1 MTLEE
6 RGNSP
11 DYANKYR
18 WIQEVFASKDPNE
31 VSQMET
37 HLINT
42 YINWARCDNE
52 KDGAASI
59 YDHMADDAIKCYV
72 YIVWRYSHNL
82 AANAEVELTTNQTRR
97 SDNRWVCCTL
107 YIIRCDWQIFKNGKL
122 LAFYN
127 NARCLL

>member
-1 MTLEE
+1 MNENYKNLVRLFETSSLPKKKIEEVIDKCTSFKIGKTGMTLEE

-31 VSQMET
+31 VSQMEA

-52 KDGAASI
+52 KDGVSSI
-59 YDHMADDAIKCYV
+59 HDEMKDGAEKYYV
-72 YIVWRYSHNL
+72 YIVWR
-82 AANAEVELTTNQTRR
+82 
-97 SDNRWVCCTL
+97 
-107 YIIRCDWQIFKNGKL
+107 
-122 LAFYN
+122 
-127 NARCLL
+127 

>member
-1 MTLEE
+1 MHENYKNLVRLFETSILPKKKIEEVIDNCTSFKIGKTGMTLEE

-31 VSQMET
+31 VSQMEA

-59 YDHMADDAIKCYV
+59 YDNMSDDATKYYV
-72 YIVWRYSHNL
+72 YIVW
-82 AANAEVELTTNQTRR
+82 
-97 SDNRWVCCTL
+97 
-107 YIIRCDWQIFKNGKL
+107 K
-122 LAFYN
+122 
-127 NARCLL
+127 

>member
-1 MTLEE
+1 MNENYKNLVRLFETSSLPKKKIEEVIDKCTSFKIGKTGMTLEE

-31 VSQMET
+31 VSQMEA

-42 YINWARCDNE
+42 YINRVRCDNE

-59 YDHMADDAIKCYV
+59 YDHMSDDATKYYV
-72 YIVWRYSHNL
+72 YIVWR
-82 AANAEVELTTNQTRR
+82 
-97 SDNRWVCCTL
+97 
-107 YIIRCDWQIFKNGKL
+107 
-122 LAFYN
+122 
-127 NARCLL
+127 